1 MFIDRKMD
9 KETMVSLYIQ
19 WNIIQSLKEGN
30 PIFTAEE
37 KPVITWSHL
46 KDIIVS
52 EINQSQEDKSC
63 MISLT

>member
-1 MFIDRKMD
+1 
-9 KETMVSLYIQ
+9 MVSLYIK

-37 KPVITWSHL
+37 KPVITWSYL
-46 KDIIVS
+46 KDIILS

-63 MISLT
+63 MTSHT